1 MGLRENLYETDIAGI
16 MSQHWFEKKPKIY
29 IRIVLGN
36 PMSPPKSH
44 NSSEWVT
51 KY

>member
-16 MSQHWFEKKPKIY
+16 MVQHWFEKEKKKIY

-36 PMSPPKSH
+36 LMSPPKSH
-44 NSSEWVT
+44 HFFKWVT
-51 KY
+51 K